1 MAMTTIVP
9 FNVTFD
15 AGDPHAQARFWAE
28 ALGYAVEDNTPLIR
42 RLLEAGV
49 VKDDEV
55 TEVDGHPAW
64 RSIAAIRNPVG
75 AVDEATG
82 MGLGGRLLF
91 QTVPEAKTVKNR
103 VHLDLNVGAEAR
115 PAYLERLVGLGAV
128 VVAEHD
134 HWVTLTD
141 PEGNEFD
148 VQ

>member
-1 MAMTTIVP
+1 MTMIVP

-15 AGDPHAQARFWAE
+15 AEDPHAQAAFWAE
-28 ALGYAVEDNTPLIR
+28 ALGYIVEDNTPLIR

-49 VKDDEV
+49 AGDDDV
-55 TEVDGHPAW
+55 TDVDGHPAW
-64 RSIAAIRNPVG
+64 RSTAAIRNPVG

-91 QTVPEAKTVKNR
+91 QVVPEPKAVKNR
-103 VHLDLNVGAEAR
+103 VHLDLSVGADAR
-115 PAYLERLVGLGAV
+115 PAYVERLVKLGATF
-128 VVAEHD
+128 VAEHD
-134 HWVTLTD
+134 HWLTLAD

>member
-1 MAMTTIVP
+1 MTMIVP

-15 AGDPHAQARFWAE
+15 ARDPHAQACFWAE
-28 ALGYAVEDNTPLIR
+28 ALGYIVEDNTPLIR
-42 RLLEAGV
+42 RLLDAGV
-49 VKDDEV
+49 ARADDV

-64 RSIAAIRNPVG
+64 RTTAAIRNPVG

-91 QTVPEAKTVKNR
+91 QVVPEAKTVKNR
-103 VHLDLNVGAEAR
+103 VHLDLNVGSEAR
-115 PAYLERLVGLGAV
+115 AAYLEALVNLGATLVG
-128 VVAEHD
+128 EHD